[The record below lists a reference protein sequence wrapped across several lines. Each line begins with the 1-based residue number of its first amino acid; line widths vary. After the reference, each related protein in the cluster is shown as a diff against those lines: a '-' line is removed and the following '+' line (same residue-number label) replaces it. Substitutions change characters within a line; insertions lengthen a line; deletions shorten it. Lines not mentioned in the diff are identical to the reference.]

1 MKQTKLFNL
10 LFPIWL
16 LGLFPLMW
24 LIIIPGNFII
34 DSLVLIVC
42 LFILKIN
49 SKKEFYKKNIL
60 KIYLF
65 GMLSDFIGAGLIALL
80 FFGFRIG
87 IRGDELYLTIPS
99 VIITG
104 LLIYIFNYKISFKN
118 CEPKIRKRLSLIFA
132 IVTAPYTFMIPI
144 SWIY

>member
-1 MKQTKLFNL
+1 MKKTKLFNL

-80 FFGFRIG
+80 FFVFKLGT
-87 IRGDELYLTIPS
+87 RGDELYLTIPS

-118 CEPKIRKRLSLIFA
+118 CEPKIRKTLSLIFA

-144 SWIY
+144 NWIY

>member
-80 FFGFRIG
+80 FFVCRIG

-132 IVTAPYTFMIPI
+132 ISFNEL
-144 SWIY
+144 

>member
-49 SKKEFYKKNIL
+49 SKKDKSKEN
-60 KIYLF
+60 
-65 GMLSDFIGAGLIALL
+65 
-80 FFGFRIG
+80 
-87 IRGDELYLTIPS
+87 
-99 VIITG
+99 
-104 LLIYIFNYKISFKN
+104 
-118 CEPKIRKRLSLIFA
+118 
-132 IVTAPYTFMIPI
+132 
-144 SWIY
+144 